1 MILLYP
7 EAFLFPRMFPKTLGH
22 APVGAM
28 PMEMLLKP
36 WSGQKGG
43 MGLATLV
50 EHIRVRTLNHRSL
63 TSMNA
68 NYRSFLFSALMNLQL
83 NYHPLRILMKRGP
96 EALGA
101 TKDNSVTAVNLDK
114 TADFLLEDVGM
125 QRRAEELAAMMR
137 DFGMWKYFVTFTCNL
152 KSTPTVSHLME
163 WMEYVYGPENRE
175 RAYTSHLPL
184 ITRVW

>member
-1 MILLYP
+1 M
-7 EAFLFPRMFPKTLGH
+7 
-22 APVGAM
+22 
-28 PMEMLLKP
+28 
-36 WSGQKGG
+36 
-43 MGLATLV
+43 
-50 EHIRVRTLNHRSL
+50 
-63 TSMNA
+63 
-68 NYRSFLFSALMNLQL
+68 
-83 NYHPLRILMKRGP
+83 
-96 EALGA
+96 
-101 TKDNSVTAVNLDK
+101 TAVNLDK